1 MVFASFLRVVGGNL
15 TLVEG
20 GLSFDESLFEDG
32 EDLVL
37 GHSVEVDVIVD
48 VVMVVA
54 EGEGEFE

>member
-1 MVFASFLRVVGGNL
+1 MI
-15 TLVEG
+15 EG
-20 GLSFDESLFEDG
+20 SLSFDESLFEYG

-48 VVMVVA
+48 VVVVVA